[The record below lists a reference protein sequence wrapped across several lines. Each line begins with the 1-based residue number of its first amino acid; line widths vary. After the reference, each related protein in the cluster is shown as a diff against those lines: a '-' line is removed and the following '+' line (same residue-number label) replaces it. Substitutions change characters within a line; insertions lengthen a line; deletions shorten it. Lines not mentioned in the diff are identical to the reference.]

1 MVMRRLVLVVLVVV
15 ACDSSARE
23 ERIAAAPET
32 KKAPEPELP
41 KKPEGPPTDPS
52 LLDRMLA
59 AEPTYLWSDDEK
71 RFACAGAT
79 RKGQDTTYGFALI
92 DATGKRDAEPVQL
105 VTGAREFATKRK
117 PIDATLAKG
126 FAPLTRV
133 PWPKHGRTLAL
144 PGTEIELEW
153 TEAGEIAAGPK
164 KKPVSKTALPRKD
177 MVPTAAHV
185 GPKDVA
191 LVEVTFDP
199 KDATTLDVQYT
210 DCVAVPLVAASQ

>member
-1 MVMRRLVLVVLVVV
+1 MRALVVLLVLV

-23 ERIAAAPET
+23 ERIAAPPET
-32 KKAPEPELP
+32 RSAPEPELP
-41 KKPEGPPTDPS
+41 KKPEGPPVDPS

-59 AEPTYLWSDDEK
+59 AEPTYLWSESE
-71 RFACAGAT
+71 RQFACAGAT
-79 RKGQDTTYGFALI
+79 RKGQDTTYGFTRL
-92 DATGKRDAEPVQL
+92 DATGKRVEEPVQL

-144 PGTEIELEW
+144 PGGDVELEW
-153 TEAGEIAAGPK
+153 TDAGAIAAGPK
-164 KKPVSKTALPRKD
+164 KKPVSTTTLPRKD

-199 KDATTLDVQYT
+199 KDTTTLDVQYT
-210 DCVAVPLVAASQ
+210 DCVVVPLVAAP

>member
-1 MVMRRLVLVVLVVV
+1 MAMRRLLLVAWVAM
-15 ACDSSARE
+15 ACDSSTRE
-23 ERIAAAPET
+23 EHIAAAPET

-52 LLDRMLA
+52 LLDRMLLT
-59 AEPTYLWSDDEK
+59 EPTYLWSESQ
-71 RFACAGAT
+71 RLFACAGAT
-79 RKGQDTTYGFALI
+79 RKGQDTTYGFALL
-92 DATGKRDAEPVQL
+92 DPTGKRLEEPVQL
-105 VTGAREFATKRK
+105 TSGAREFATKRK

-144 PGTEIELEW
+144 PSGDIELEW
-153 TEAGEIAAGPK
+153 TDNGEIAAGPK
-164 KKPVSKTALPRKD
+164 KKPVSKTALPRRD
-177 MVPTAAHV
+177 MVPIAAHV

-210 DCVAVPLVAASQ
+210 DCVVVPLMAAP